1 MFRMF
6 QLFRKFR
13 DYMIGCLSWNLF
25 WLVTFHLEFLS
36 EVQQLFPFH
45 MCAYLKVTRRSLRS
59 SFESNFY
66 LKLVTLASNTL
77 LLAAQVYVPYR
88 AISRTGLN
96 PALAAW
102 ARALLTTVD
111 SNDQSLTHPY
121 FSVFVVVKVLIPTK
135 LRIELKSVLFP
146 QHLYTK

>member
-1 MFRMF
+1 MAWATT
-6 QLFRKFR
+6 
-13 DYMIGCLSWNLF
+13 LSNPH
-25 WLVTFHLEFLS
+25 VRTT
-36 EVQQLFPFH
+36 P
-45 MCAYLKVTRRSLRS
+45 RIPLRS

-102 ARALLTTVD
+102 ARALLTTLD

-121 FSVFVVVKVLIPTK
+121 FGVWKVLLAFTI
-135 LRIELKSVLFP
+135 IQKSLVLHSLSNDGFGP
-146 QHLYTK
+146 ALQL

>member
-1 MFRMF
+1 MVLQIHSKSKTGIHDISGMEPKVCSANTDSRHSG
-6 QLFRKFR
+6 
-13 DYMIGCLSWNLF
+13 D
-25 WLVTFHLEFLS
+25 
-36 EVQQLFPFH
+36 VQDPYPTPPQQTLHPPH
-45 MCAYLKVTRRSLRS
+45 HQSLRS

-66 LKLVTLASNTL
+66 LKLVTSASNTL

-102 ARALLTTVD
+102 ARALLTTLD

-121 FSVFVVVKVLIPTK
+121 FSVDVVLS
-135 LRIELKSVLFP
+135 LKFMFIFWIFLSQIGF
-146 QHLYTK
+146 QCHL